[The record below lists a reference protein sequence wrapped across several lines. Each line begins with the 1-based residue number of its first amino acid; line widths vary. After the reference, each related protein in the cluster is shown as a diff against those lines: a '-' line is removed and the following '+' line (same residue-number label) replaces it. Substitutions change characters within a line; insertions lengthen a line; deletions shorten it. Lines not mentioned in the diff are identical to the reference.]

1 MVYSTEKNNSTDYA
15 FIHIAKRKISVEQL
29 INQLYDQSS
38 QETIRYFQLL
48 NSHLKQGYIL
58 PGQAVII
65 ASPKGS
71 ECSMF
76 EIELVESVK
85 RMEQKRHHLAQEKR
99 EALGRYYG
107 LLDNVAQH
115 GGMAYGLSV
124 GYFSN
129 HAKSVISILKEI
141 EQVYVQQYNQQG
153 HFNNPRFFVRRN
165 HLFNNLKST
174 LKNMVG
180 KSLAGPDID
189 HHNIRKSLGLSSQSI
204 LHKLK
209 TQGGLPIEKIPQFE
223 ANYTKVTTLTNN
235 LKRTGH
241 LGIVLD
247 VGQSAARIHRT
258 CTVDVDN
265 NQCGR
270 TGFKETGRVAGN
282 VAGGFAG
289 AGAAYAVCNVIFGLP
304 SAGSS
309 MLWCGIV
316 VGASSGYFASKGLSD
331 YAEGKGE
338 VLYETIISIKD

>member
-1 MVYSTEKNNSTDYA
+1 MAYSTEINNSIDYA

-29 INQLYDQSS
+29 ISQLYDQSS

-48 NSHLKQGYIL
+48 NSHLKQGYVL

-76 EIELVESVK
+76 EIELMASVK

-129 HAKSVISILKEI
+129 HAKSVTSILKEI
-141 EQVYVQQYNQQG
+141 EQTYVQQYNQQG

-209 TQGGLPIEKIPQFE
+209 AQGGLPIEKIPQFE
-223 ANYTKVTTLTNN
+223 ANYTKVTNLTNN
-235 LKRTGH
+235 LKRAGH

-247 VGQSAARIHRT
+247 VGQSAARVHRA
-258 CTVDVDN
+258 CTVDADN

-282 VAGGFAG
+282 VAGGLVG
-289 AGAAYAVCNVIFGLP
+289 ASIAYATCNVIFGLP
-304 SAGSS
+304 SAGTSL
-309 MLWCGIV
+309 LWCGIV
-316 VGASSGYFASKGLSD
+316 VGASSGYIASNIIST
-331 YAEGKGE
+331 EGVKQGE
-338 VLYETIISIKD
+338 IIYETLISLEE